1 MSKKNNENNTEYGRH
16 FTFWESYMKT
26 LERLP
31 DEIRLK
37 CYDGIFNYMF
47 KDEAF
52 PQDDPIIY
60 SILTGMKISLD
71 KGKKYVGEKEAQ
83 GIAVGTSNGNI
94 EYSREKMF
102 EVMGAMIAAGEN
114 ITAPKLAAVFGYA
127 ADGSAIRNKDEWK
140 EWKKG
145 AIKFDDQ
152 GHIILGGISEE
163 KGASPFQ
170 F

>member
-1 MSKKNNENNTEYGRH
+1 
-16 FTFWESYMKT
+16 
-26 LERLP
+26 
-31 DEIRLK
+31 
-37 CYDGIFNYMF
+37 MF

-71 KGKKYVGEKEAQ
+71 KGKKYVGDKVEE
-83 GIAVGTSNGNI
+83 GTAVGTSNGNP
-94 EYSREKMF
+94 EYTREKMF
-102 EVMGAMIAAGEN
+102 EVMGAMIAAGEK
-114 ITAPKLAAVFGYA
+114 ITAPKLAGVFGYA

-140 EWKKG
+140 EYKSG

-152 GHIILGGISEE
+152 GHIISGAKPEE
-163 KGASPFQ
+163 KGATKFD